1 MAVARVKFT
10 LIEIVVAVVILTLSL
25 AALLQL
31 LTHSQLRVGNANEK
45 WRETHMLTQAAEY
58 ILLAGNPEDPEVP
71 EEFFPYSDYYIE
83 CSVEEAEGLPEEYK
97 ELDGQIPLKRWYI
110 RLIRNHDQAE
120 RASVSIDRF
129 AYEEAEK
136 NE

>member
-1 MAVARVKFT
+1 MARVKFT

-31 LTHSQLRVGNANEK
+31 LTHSQLRVGNASEK
-45 WRETHMLTQAAEY
+45 WRETHMLIQAAEY
-58 ILLAGNPEDPEVP
+58 IMLAGNPEEPEVP
-71 EEFFPYSDYYIE
+71 EEFFPYNDYYVE

-120 RASVSIDRF
+120 RASISIDRF
-129 AYEEAEK
+129 AYEEADKDE
-136 NE
+136 